1 MSRPST
7 TPILLHTATR
17 MTNAAPSLIDR
28 RRRVGWTAL
37 ICLCVAAVGLA
48 TSTTDT
54 VWSAA
59 AMRIGIVLGALW
71 LCFPTA
77 TRPAAWTALTRGRLI
92 AIVIGA
98 ILMNRLK
105 FALPFLGIAAAVIW
119 FIRPRT
125 KR

>member
-1 MSRPST
+1 
-7 TPILLHTATR
+7 

-37 ICLCVAAVGLA
+37 ICLCVAAVGLT
-48 TSTTDT
+48 TSTTDN

-77 TRPAAWTALTRGRLI
+77 TRPAAWTVLTRGRLI
-92 AIVIGA
+92 AIIILA
-98 ILMNRLK
+98 ILMKRMK
-105 FALPFLGIAAAVIW
+105 YALPFFGIAAAVIW
-119 FIRPRT
+119 FIRPRA

>member
-1 MSRPST
+1 MIVVSMNNPDTSQ
-7 TPILLHTATR
+7 
-17 MTNAAPSLIDR
+17 IDR
-28 RRRVGWTAL
+28 RRRVGRTAL

-48 TSTTDT
+48 TSETDT

-77 TRPAAWTALTRGRLI
+77 TRPAAWTVLTRGRIL
-92 AIVIGA
+92 VLVVGA
-98 ILMNRLK
+98 IFWNRLK
-105 FALPFLGIAAAVIW
+105 YAMPFIGIAAAVIW

>member
-1 MSRPST
+1 
-7 TPILLHTATR
+7 

-48 TSTTDT
+48 TSTTDA

-59 AMRIGIVLGALW
+59 ALRIGIVLGALW

-77 TRPAAWTALTRGRLI
+77 TRPAAWTVLTRGRLV

-105 FALPFLGIAAAVIW
+105 YALPFFGIAAAVIW
-119 FIRPRT
+119 FIRPRS
-125 KR
+125 KS